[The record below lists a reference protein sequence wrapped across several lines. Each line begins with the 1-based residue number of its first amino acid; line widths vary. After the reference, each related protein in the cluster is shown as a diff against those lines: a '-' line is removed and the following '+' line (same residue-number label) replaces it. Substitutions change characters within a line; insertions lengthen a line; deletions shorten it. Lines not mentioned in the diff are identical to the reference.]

1 MGVADV
7 TGWAPVTMRWP
18 EQATQWMDGL
28 GAAKEL
34 AGGELASTALRLAS
48 LDGMTSTNPG
58 PVGDAAKGA
67 IAAGRAAMSQQMG
80 EAPACLA
87 VTPFQSGMGQGRG
100 NQRFLSAP
108 NLLQQLASKLID
120 GTDTGRPTGPQYA
133 LSLLFLGTNFAQ
145 WADTLSRF
153 NALLPIPDLV
163 RAERRAQHL
172 STLETEKWVIP
183 SSGPLPRWQSLQL
196 ERCTVVKAAKQS
208 MSGQLAMLESY
219 AADSSPMGDL
229 AALATRKAAQQQGR
243 DQQLNDLK
251 ALLAGGAADG
261 SMRARLIGPGD
272 VNELRRSLLEGDAP
286 GHEWVLSAGV
296 LLVGSLEGLSF
307 VRELVGL

>member
-1 MGVADV
+1 MS
-7 TGWAPVTMRWP
+7 WAPVTMRWP

-28 GAAKEL
+28 GAAKDL
-34 AGGELASTALRLAS
+34 AGSELASTALRLAS
-48 LDGMTSTNPG
+48 LEGMASTNPG
-58 PVGDAAKGA
+58 PVGAVAKDA
-67 IAAGRAAMSQQMG
+67 IAAGRAALAGQMG
-80 EAPACLA
+80 EAPACLV
-87 VTPFQSGMGQGRG
+87 VTPFQSGVGQGRG

-108 NLLQQLASKLID
+108 NLLQQLASKLVD
-120 GTDTGRPTGPQYA
+120 GTDSGRPTGPQYA
-133 LSLLFLGTNFAQ
+133 LSLLFLGTNYEQLAG
-145 WADTLSRF
+145 TLKRF

-163 RAERRAQHL
+163 RTERRAQHL
-172 STLETEKWVIP
+172 STLETEKWEIP
-183 SSGPLPRWQSLQL
+183 SSGPLPRWQSLPL

-208 MSGQLAMLESY
+208 MSGQLAVLESY

-251 ALLAGGAADG
+251 ALLAGGSADT
-261 SMRARLIGPGD
+261 SMRARLLGPGD
-272 VNELRRSLLEGDAP
+272 VNELRRSLFDGEAP

>member
-1 MGVADV
+1 M
-7 TGWAPVTMRWP
+7 TWEPVTMRWP

-28 GAAKEL
+28 GAAKDL

-58 PVGDAAKGA
+58 P
-67 IAAGRAAMSQQMG
+67 AAMTEQMG
-80 EAPACLA
+80 EAPACLV
-87 VTPFQSGMGQGRG
+87 VTPFQSGIGQGRG

-108 NLLQQLASKLID
+108 NLLQQLASKLTD

-145 WADTLSRF
+145 SRF
-153 NALLPIPDLV
+153 NALLPISDLV
-163 RAERRAQHL
+163 RAQRRAQHL
-172 STLETEKWVIP
+172 STLETEKFVIP
-183 SSGPLPRWQSLQL
+183 SSGPLPRWQSLPL

-251 ALLAGGAADG
+251 ALLAGGSADS

-296 LLVGSLEGLSF
+296 LLVGSLQGLSF

>member
-1 MGVADV
+1 MN
-7 TGWAPVTMRWP
+7 WAPVTMRWP

-28 GAAKEL
+28 GAAKDL
-34 AGGELASTALRLAS
+34 AGSEMASTALRLAS

-58 PVGDAAKGA
+58 PVGDVAKDA
-67 IAAGRAAMSQQMG
+67 IAAGRAAMAGQMG
-80 EAPACLA
+80 EAPACLV
-87 VTPFQSGMGQGRG
+87 VTPFQSGVGQGRG

-133 LSLLFLGTNFAQ
+133 LSVLFLGTNYDQLAS
-145 WADTLSRF
+145 TLSRF

-163 RAERRAQHL
+163 RTERRAGHL
-172 STLETEKWVIP
+172 STLETDKWEIP
-183 SSGPLPRWQSLQL
+183 SSGPLPRWQSLPL

-208 MSGQLAMLESY
+208 MAGQLAVLESY
-219 AADSSPMGDL
+219 AADSSPMGEL

-243 DQQLNDLK
+243 DQQLDDLK
-251 ALLAGGAADG
+251 GLLAGGNPDTN
-261 SMRARLIGPGD
+261 MRVRLIGPGD
-272 VNELRRSLLEGDAP
+272 VNELRRSLLEGEAP

>member
-1 MGVADV
+1 M
-7 TGWAPVTMRWP
+7 TWAPVTMRWP
-18 EQATQWMDGL
+18 EQATQWMGEL
-28 GAAKEL
+28 SAAKDL
-34 AGGELASTALRLAS
+34 AGVELASTALRLTG
-48 LDGMTSTNPG
+48 LDGLTSTNPG
-58 PVGDAAKGA
+58 PVGFAAQGA
-67 IAAGRAAMSQQMG
+67 IAVGRAALAGQMG
-80 EAPACLA
+80 EAPACLV
-87 VTPFQSGMGQGRG
+87 VTPFQSGIGQGRG
-100 NQRFLSAP
+100 HQRFLSAP
-108 NLLQQLASKLID
+108 NLLQQLASKLVD
-120 GTDTGRPTGPQYA
+120 ATDTGRPTGPQYV
-133 LSLLFLGTNFAQ
+133 LSVLFLCTNYDQLAN
-145 WADTLSRF
+145 TLSRF

-163 RAERRAQHL
+163 RTERRAGHL
-172 STLETEKWVIP
+172 STLETEKWEIP
-183 SSGPLPRWQSLQL
+183 SSGPLPRWQSLPL

-208 MSGQLAMLESY
+208 MSGQLALLESY

-251 ALLAGGAADG
+251 ALLAGGSADT

-272 VNELRRSLLEGDAP
+272 VNELRRSLLEGEAP

>member
-1 MGVADV
+1 MN
-7 TGWAPVTMRWP
+7 WPPVTMRWP

-28 GAAKEL
+28 GAAKDL
-34 AGGELASTALRLAS
+34 AGGELVSTALRLAS
-48 LDGMTSTNPG
+48 LEGMTTTNPG
-58 PVGDAAKGA
+58 PVGEAAKSA
-67 IAAGRAAMSQQMG
+67 IAAGRAALAGQMG
-80 EAPACLA
+80 EAPACLV
-87 VTPFQSGMGQGRG
+87 VTPFQSGIGQGRG

-108 NLLQQLASKLID
+108 NLLQQLASKLVD

-133 LSLLFLGTNFAQ
+133 LSLLFLGTNYDQLAS
-145 WADTLSRF
+145 TLSRF
-153 NALLPIPDLV
+153 NAVLPIPDLV
-163 RAERRAQHL
+163 RAERRAGHL
-172 STLETEKWVIP
+172 STLETEKWEIP
-183 SSGPLPRWQSLQL
+183 SSGPLPRWQSLPL

-208 MSGQLAMLESY
+208 MAGQLAVLESY
-219 AADSSPMGDL
+219 AADSSPMSDL
-229 AALATRKAAQQQGR
+229 AALATRKAAQQEGR

-251 ALLAGGAADG
+251 ALLAGGSADT

-272 VNELRRSLLEGDAP
+272 VNDLRRSLLEGEAP